1 MRKTIE
7 KGRSN
12 GSDGF
17 PTKNDPTPTL
27 RLKAV
32 RPMSSDQQQ
41 RFELLFDALI
51 RNWLVRN
58 SRKEG
63 ENP

>member
-1 MRKTIE
+1 MRKTKE
-7 KGRSN
+7 KGRFN
-12 GSDGF
+12 GSDGIS
-17 PTKNDPTPTL
+17 TKTDPLPTL
-27 RLKAV
+27 RLKEI
-32 RPMSSDQQQ
+32 RPMSHDQQQ

-51 RNWLVRN
+51 RNWLDRN